1 LKRIALTA
9 LAVAGLAFA
18 QEHPRPA
25 EADGHAQAGGAEA
38 VHPGGQASTHAED
51 AARQGEGHEAEAMPN
66 EIWWKWANFAILAL
80 VLGWLIRKNAGPFFA
95 ARSEQIQSGIAEAA
109 KVRAEAEQ
117 RAAEIER
124 RVGNLGAE
132 VESLRQR
139 SREEIA
145 REGERV
151 RAETETSIRKIQAQ
165 SEAEIASATKHAAQ
179 ELKAYSAKLALD
191 LAERQI
197 RDRMTD
203 DTQEQITDAFVTE
216 LRGKTGHA

>member
-1 LKRIALTA
+1 MKRIALTA
-9 LAVAGLAFA
+9 FLAVVLVSA
-18 QEHPRPA
+18 QEHASPKAA
-25 EADGHAQAGGAEA
+25 EGTAA
-38 VHPGGQASTHAED
+38 THAED
-51 AARQGEGHEAEAMPN
+51 AAKHGEGHAAEALPN
-66 EIWWKWANFAILAL
+66 EIWWKWANFALLA
-80 VLGWLIRKNAGPFFA
+80 VILGWLIRKNAGPFFT
-95 ARSEQIQSGIAEAA
+95 ARTEAIRSGIAEAS
-109 KVRAEAEQ
+109 KVQAEAEA

-124 RVGNLGAE
+124 RVGNLSGQ
-132 VESLRQR
+132 VEEMRRQ

-197 RDRMTD
+197 RDRMTQGV
-203 DTQEQITDAFVTE
+203 QEEITNAFVTE
-216 LRGKTGHA
+216 LRGKTGQA